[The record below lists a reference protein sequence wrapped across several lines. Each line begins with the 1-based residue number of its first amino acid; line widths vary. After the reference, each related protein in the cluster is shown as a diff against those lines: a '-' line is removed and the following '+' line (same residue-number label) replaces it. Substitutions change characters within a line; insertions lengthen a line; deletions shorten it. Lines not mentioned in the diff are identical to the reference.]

1 MTGPTPAPARR
12 NPRRYGK
19 ATLRTGRL
27 ETILAI
33 AVGVALLGALAVLL
47 LPDPASKL
55 VLVAVVAAGVALA
68 FYDGRRSPS

>member
-1 MTGPTPAPARR
+1 MTGTTPAPGRR

-68 FYDGRRSPS
+68 LYDGRRSPS

>member
-1 MTGPTPAPARR
+1 MTAPTPAPGKR

-47 LPDPASKL
+47 LPDPASTIA
-55 VLVAVVAAGVALA
+55 LVAVIAGGVALA
-68 FYDGRRSPS
+68 LYDGRRSPS